1 MNSFTKR
8 LLLIFLAL
16 VIVKVVLSSFV
27 PIISGYSDENS
38 YAKIARSF
46 FLYQKFTEPGM
57 PFEQYP
63 PLYPALISISYIFRD
78 MQYVYLFMKLLNAL
92 LSSLILFPA
101 WLLAKEFLDEKSAFL
116 AAIVISVMPSNF
128 AFAPF
133 IMSENLYY
141 PLFLFSVFAIYK
153 AVISEGYKWT
163 IIAGIFVGLSYLTK
177 VSGFALLFV
186 GIGAYAFKA
195 WKNKDFKLN
204 AKKAFVFVISALALI
219 SLWLIRNGLL
229 SGFSPDSLSGGYYT
243 AEITNGLKLSTIL
256 IWFLIYSGYLIITSG
271 FVYSLGAL
279 NLLKARTKYSDLMVI
294 SGLCIFMTLLIAANA
309 NAPGQAS
316 TYVNWLLGRPIGRYM
331 DMVLP
336 LIIIMGIIA
345 FEKLPSKLNMKSIV
359 IVVLLL
365 ICSSFLYLFP
375 LFPVNNLSLSW
386 LGVLAE
392 LIKLVFNSLYTP
404 AYFCSHIDI
413 NIVYII

>member
-1 MNSFTKR
+1 
-8 LLLIFLAL
+8 
-16 VIVKVVLSSFV
+16 
-27 PIISGYSDENS
+27 
-38 YAKIARSF
+38 
-46 FLYQKFTEPGM
+46 
-57 PFEQYP
+57 
-63 PLYPALISISYIFRD
+63 

-204 AKKAFVFVISALALI
+204 AKKHLY
-219 SLWLIRNGLL
+219 LL
-229 SGFSPDSLSGGYYT
+229 S
-243 AEITNGLKLSTIL
+243 
-256 IWFLIYSGYLIITSG
+256 
-271 FVYSLGAL
+271 
-279 NLLKARTKYSDLMVI
+279 
-294 SGLCIFMTLLIAANA
+294 
-309 NAPGQAS
+309 Q
-316 TYVNWLLGRPIGRYM
+316 
-331 DMVLP
+331 
-336 LIIIMGIIA
+336 
-345 FEKLPSKLNMKSIV
+345 PS
-359 IVVLLL
+359 
-365 ICSSFLYLFP
+365 
-375 LFPVNNLSLSW
+375 
-386 LGVLAE
+386 
-392 LIKLVFNSLYTP
+392 
-404 AYFCSHIDI
+404 H
-413 NIVYII
+413 